1 MAKQKST
8 GEKIDLSTMSEEQL
22 REYASKLEGA
32 IAKLGAAQSANGE
45 KSWDATEKRTVMI
58 PLTATGHPI
67 TISGKAY
74 AGRMKLDRETYFTVL
89 EMHARANRQELARLQ
104 QRGNLVSPHLLASDD
119 VSSRYQPELVASL

>member
-1 MAKQKST
+1 MAKQKI
-8 GEKIDLSTMSEEQL
+8 EKIDISTMSEDAL
-22 REYASKLEGA
+22 REYASKLESA
-32 IAKLGAAQSANGE
+32 IAKLGAAQAAGGE
-45 KSWDATEKRTVMI
+45 KPWELGEKRTVMI

-67 TISGKAY
+67 TINGKEY
-74 AGRMKLDRETYFTVL
+74 AGRMKIDRETFFTVM